1 MPSVLPRIAAS
12 LESTLAFL
20 TDPEFDALLDD
31 PDISNFA
38 MGNPQELPLPEL
50 VSALRDALEPKDK
63 NWFAYKMNEEASRRT
78 IAESIGPRL
87 RVPFRAQDV
96 FVTNGGFGAIAAT
109 LRAVAGPG
117 DEVIFL
123 SPPWFFY
130 EPLIVA
136 VGADPVRVRLQP
148 PAFDLDTAAI
158 AAAITPRTA
167 AVLVNTPHNP
177 TGRVYPPEQL
187 QELARVLAD
196 ASDRNGRPLY
206 LLSDEP
212 YHRIVFDGREFT
224 TPAAFYPAT
233 FVLYSYGKTLLSP
246 GMRMGYIAMAPG
258 MPGAEKLR
266 GLINLAQITTGWA
279 FANADLQ
286 HALPRIEPLS
296 IDVAALQ
303 RRRDRV
309 IPALKEMGYETDLP
323 EGTFYAMVKSPLGD
337 DVEYSRVLRR
347 HGVLVLPGSVVE
359 VPGWFRI
366 SLTANDAMVEPGLEG
381 FRLALSEVKA
391 RA

>member
-177 TGRVYPPEQL
+177 TGRVYPPEEL

-196 ASDRNGRPLY
+196 AYDRNGRPLY

-212 YHRIVFDGREFT
+212 YHRIVFDGRGFT

-309 IPALKEMGYETDLP
+309 IPALKEMGYETYLP
-323 EGTFYAMVKSPLGD
+323 EGTFYAMVNAPLGD
-337 DVEYSRVLRR
+337 DVEYSRGLRR
-347 HGVLVLPGSVVE
+347 HGVLVLP
-359 VPGWFRI
+359 
-366 SLTANDAMVEPGLEG
+366 
-381 FRLALSEVKA
+381 
-391 RA
+391 